1 MINKKLKQLAKK
13 RESATAITGS
23 GSRSG
28 SDPDLSKY
36 NLEIGIPNPDF
47 QSRQNLNSD
56 KSQTSIRFL
65 SMPMYLF

>member
-36 NLEIGIPNPDF
+36 
-47 QSRQNLNSD
+47 S
-56 KSQTSIRFL
+56 K
-65 SMPMYLF
+65 